1 MSGLIVG
8 LVIHTPITETFVTT
22 AKFVA
27 IIYADHAWEDGTHAY
42 PAVETVASAMGVD
55 TRTVQRHLRVLED
68 MGMLVPDG
76 KGPRG
81 TNKYKFPLV
90 EGKEDGSVRL
100 ALIGGDSVPPRQ
112 IARGDTDSGDM
123 DSGDMG
129 VTRINKPS
137 VVLVVVNADFGEIC
151 KAYEEEFGALTPM
164 IADAIKDT
172 CDTYSAEWIR
182 EAMQIAVQ
190 GNHRSW
196 AYVEGILKNCKAKNM
211 RPSLNRLEKKNGS
224 NSNRNSKSADET
236 KPIYSDA
243 DRAAA
248 ERVRQRKANRVAMS

>member
-8 LVIHTPITETFVTT
+8 LVIRTPITETFVTT

-68 MGMLVPDG
+68 MGMLLPDG

-112 IARGDTDSGDM
+112 IARGDTDSGDT

-151 KAYEEEFGALTPM
+151 KVYEEEFGALTPM

-172 CDTYSAEWIR
+172 CDTYPAEWIP

-196 AYVEGILKNCKAKNM
+196 SYVEGILKNCKAKNV
-211 RPSLNRLEKKNGS
+211 RPSLNRLEAKNANRNAGNSNGS
-224 NSNRNSKSADET
+224 RPKQSKSDLSPADL
-236 KPIYSDA
+236 
-243 DRAAA
+243 AAA
-248 ERVRQRKANRVAMS
+248 ERINARKQAVRV